1 MAEEQKAP
9 AAAPQN
15 APSSGKN
22 TLILVAGAGVFA
34 VILALGVYKFVLA
47 PKLTAEPATPPEVPP
62 EAVVFT
68 FDQAHTTAIMP
79 PGTTAPASLV
89 MYKVSFLCSNAAT
102 AEIIKQHQSW
112 FADML
117 RTLHSGKERAQLDD
131 PMLSES
137 IRKQALIKANEIL
150 KTLLGEKAEQNKVL
164 KVFHDEFYVYD
175 Q

>member
-1 MAEEQKAP
+1 MAEEQKANAPAP
-9 AAAPQN
+9 AAGG
-15 APSSGKN
+15 SGKK
-22 TLILVAGAGVFA
+22 TMTMIGGAAIAAIV
-34 VILALGVYKFVLA
+34 LALGLYKFVLA
-47 PKLTAEPATPPEVPP
+47 PKLTAEPQTPPEVPP
-62 EAVVFT
+62 GSVIYT

-79 PGTTAPASLV
+79 PGTTSPASLV

-102 AEIIKQHQSW
+102 AEIVKQHKAW

-131 PMLSES
+131 PLLSES
-137 IRKQALIKANEIL
+137 IRKQALVKANEIL
-150 KTLLGEKAEQNKVL
+150 KSILGKQAEQNKIL